1 MKKIGK
7 QCLGGREPSSYGFR
21 LSIAF
26 LTLVMLISAFAPV
39 LAPCGVN
46 EMTSAVNEAPSI
58 LHWFGT
64 DSLGRDVFSRVIC
77 GGRASLVIGVAAAT
91 LSTLLAIL
99 CGALS
104 GLGGSE
110 LDRTLMR
117 TCDLLLSLP
126 QILMVVF
133 LQAMLGKATWG
144 TLAFVIGVTGW
155 MGLARIVRNEVRKL
169 RSSDFITASRMMG
182 ASRGYVLKTHILP
195 NLFPVILYPAISSI
209 GTAIVSESTLS
220 FLGLGLPLDSA
231 SWGSLLSEAQKSLL
245 SGQWWNLLFPGGALV
260 LTLIAVTEV
269 GEHFRRRNTRR
280 HSNLT

>member
-1 MKKIGK
+1 MREYGK
-7 QCLGGREPSSYGFR
+7 HCLGRNNPDRFVFR

-26 LTLVMLISAFAPV
+26 LSMVVLISIFSSV
-39 LAPCGVN
+39 LAPYDVN
-46 EMTSAVNEAPSI
+46 EMTSAINEAPSL

-77 GGRASLVIGVAAAT
+77 GGRASLFIGIAAAA

-104 GLGGSE
+104 GLGSAKM
-110 LDRTLMR
+110 DRVLMR

-126 QILMVVF
+126 QVLMVIF

-144 TLAFVIGVTGW
+144 SLAFVIGVTGW

-195 NLFPVILYPAISSI
+195 NVFPVILYPAISSI

-245 SGQWWNLLFPGGALV
+245 SGQWWNLVFPGGVLV

-269 GEHFRRRNTRR
+269 GEHFRLRNTRR
-280 HSNLT
+280 HSNL

>member
-1 MKKIGK
+1 MREYGK
-7 QCLGGREPSSYGFR
+7 HCLGRNNPDRFVFR

-26 LTLVMLISAFAPV
+26 LSMVVLISIFSPV
-39 LAPCGVN
+39 LAPYDVN
-46 EMTSAVNEAPSI
+46 EMTSAINEAPSL

-77 GGRASLVIGVAAAT
+77 GGRASLFIGIAAAA

-104 GLGGSE
+104 GLGSAKM
-110 LDRTLMR
+110 DRVLMR

-126 QILMVVF
+126 QVLMVIF

-144 TLAFVIGVTGW
+144 SLAFVIGVTGW

-195 NLFPVILYPAISSI
+195 NVFPVILYPAISSI

-245 SGQWWNLLFPGGALV
+245 SGQWWNLVFPGGVLV
-260 LTLIAVTEV
+260 LTLIAVTEA
-269 GEHFRRRNTRR
+269 GEHFRLRNTRR
-280 HSNLT
+280 HSNL